1 MMTRRTLAA
10 AALSGAAVSALASK
24 AQAAP
29 ISDNF
34 DSVFPKGPVN
44 PYS

>member
-29 ISDNF
+29 IPDNF
-34 DSVFPKGPVN
+34 DTVSRRAP
-44 PYS
+44 